1 MRKKADRNVLRQQRH
16 LRIRRRMVG
25 VAERPRLSV
34 FRSLI
39 HTYAQI
45 VDDSRGVTLA
55 AASTQDAS
63 IRPEL
68 EKLKKT
74 EAGKLVGQ
82 LIAKRAL
89 ERGIK
94 RVVFDRGGYLYHGRV
109 KAVADAARAAGLEF

>member
-1 MRKKADRNVLRQQRH
+1 MGKKADRNALRQQRH

-34 FRSLI
+34 YRSLN

-55 AASTQDAS
+55 AASTLDAS

-68 EKLKKT
+68 EKLKKA

-82 LIAKRAL
+82 LVAKRAL
-89 ERGIK
+89 ERGVK

-109 KAVADAARAAGLEF
+109 KAVADGARAAGLEF

>member
-1 MRKKADRNVLRQQRH
+1 MSRNMDRNALRQQRH

-25 VAERPRLSV
+25 KPERPRFSV
-34 FRSLI
+34 FRSLQ

-55 AASTQDAS
+55 AASTLDET

-74 EAGKLVGQ
+74 EAGKRVGT
-82 LIAKRAL
+82 LIAQRAL
-89 ERGIK
+89 AQGIK